1 MSDDSPRSR
10 SAPPSTPRG
19 VAAAELEE
27 ALEAVNAHQQAVSSL
42 KAEAAR
48 RDEQH
53 ERVILAHDA
62 RLEAVRAE
70 ARSLMR
76 LIPKH
81 RAAEWSRAERAQVM
95 EALRAAVAVRLNQT
109 LGELPPVPAPAPL
122 EVPKLQ
128 LTPPQRRALVAAER
142 RAKKQGQTLLP
153 EGFQLIRPYK
163 KKQARPLKGSK
174 KVSTSRRPRATS
186 ARPREEPVVV
196 TVSSSGAWSI
206 SEDGLE

>member
-1 MSDDSPRSR
+1 MSDDSPRSPPAPR
-10 SAPPSTPRG
+10 SDPRG
-19 VAAAELEE
+19 AAEALRQ
-27 ALEAVNAHQQAVSSL
+27 ALEAVDAHQQAVSSL
-42 KAEAAR
+42 KAEAALCDER
-48 RDEQH
+48 REQ
-53 ERVILAHDA
+53 VIMAHNA
-62 RLEAVRAE
+62 RSQAVRAE

-81 RAAEWSRAERAQVM
+81 RAAEWSRAERAQVK
-95 EALRAAVAVRLNQT
+95 EALRAAVALRLIQT
-109 LGELPPVPAPAPL
+109 LGELPPVPAP
-122 EVPKLQ
+122 ESMEIPKLR
-128 LTPPQRRALVAAER
+128 LTPPQRRALIAAER

>member
-10 SAPPSTPRG
+10 SAPRG
-19 VAAAELEE
+19 AAATALEE
-27 ALEAVNAHQQAVSSL
+27 ALEAVAAHQQAVMSL

-48 RDEQH
+48 RDEQR
-53 ERVILAHDA
+53 EQVILAHNA
-62 RLEAVRAE
+62 RSEAIRAE

-81 RAAEWSRAERAQVM
+81 RAAEWSRAERAQVK
-95 EALRAAVAVRLNQT
+95 EALRAAVALRLIQT

-122 EVPKLQ
+122 EIPKLR

-163 KKQARPLKGSK
+163 KKKARPLKVPK
-174 KVSTSRRPRATS
+174 KVSRAGSRGRPQRDP
-186 ARPREEPVVV
+186 ARSP
-196 TVSSSGAWSI
+196 SS
-206 SEDGLE
+206 

>member
-10 SAPPSTPRG
+10 SAPRG
-19 VAAAELEE
+19 AAATALEE
-27 ALEAVNAHQQAVSSL
+27 ALEAVAAHQQAVMSL

-48 RDEQH
+48 RDEQR
-53 ERVILAHDA
+53 EQVILAHNA
-62 RLEAVRAE
+62 RSEAIRAE

-81 RAAEWSRAERAQVM
+81 RAAEWSRAERAQVK
-95 EALRAAVAVRLNQT
+95 EALRAAVALRLIQT

-122 EVPKLQ
+122 EIPKLR
-128 LTPPQRRALVAAER
+128 LTPPQRRALGAAER

-163 KKQARPLKGSK
+163 KKKARPLKVPK
-174 KVSTSRRPRATS
+174 KVSQSGQPRATS